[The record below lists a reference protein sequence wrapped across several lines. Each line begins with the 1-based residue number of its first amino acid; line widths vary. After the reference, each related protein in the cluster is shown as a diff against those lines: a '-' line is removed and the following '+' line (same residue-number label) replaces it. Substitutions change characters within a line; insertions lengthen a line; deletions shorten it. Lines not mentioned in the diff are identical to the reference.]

1 MATVPVFR
9 IDADVHCESMVLLR
23 PRNAETRHQH
33 LPRLKERCDGELVRK
48 MWNSLVECR
57 VSHKEIVVM
66 HDRMRSMS
74 PRKKSLAVVV
84 LTWLVFCFRT
94 SGSELKPATAQ
105 AFEEY
110 AQTAETRMQNEVN
123 DPGHFLQ
130 IDGLPDAQKAAVILR
145 LRSGEVVIQPITTT
159 EHESPVQVP
168 GGLVHHWFAIAFIP
182 SVTARQVLQLSQD
195 YSRYGELYKPD
206 VQYAKILNRDG
217 DHFRVTYRFYRHT
230 IVSVVYDT
238 EFEIDYCIPDSSKNY
253 SLARSIRIA
262 ELQDPG
268 KPSER
273 EYPVGKDHGYMWRLN
288 LDSRWIERDGGVYL
302 QVEFLAL
309 SRRVPAVFA
318 WLVNPYMRSI
328 PREYLTRYMDAT
340 RTALSGQ

>member
-1 MATVPVFR
+1 
-9 IDADVHCESMVLLR
+9 
-23 PRNAETRHQH
+23 
-33 LPRLKERCDGELVRK
+33 
-48 MWNSLVECR
+48 MWNSVVECR
-57 VSHKEIVVM
+57 VFRREIVVT
-66 HDRMRSMS
+66 HDRMRSKS

-84 LTWLVFCFRT
+84 FTWLVLCFRT
-94 SGSELKPATAQ
+94 SGAELKPPTAQ

-110 AQTAETRMQNEVN
+110 GKTAETRMPNEVN

-130 IDGLPDAQKAAVILR
+130 IDGLPDAQKAAVVLR
-145 LRSGEVVIQPITTT
+145 LQSGELVVQPIT
-159 EHESPVQVP
+159 EHETPVPVP

-182 SVTARQVLQLSQD
+182 GVTARQVLQLSQD

-217 DHFRVTYRFYRHT
+217 DHFRVAYRFYRHT

-238 EFEIDYCIPDSSKNY
+238 QFEIDYFIPDSSKNY
-253 SLARSIRIA
+253 SLARSVRIA

-302 QVEFLAL
+302 QIEFLAL
-309 SRRVPAVFA
+309 SRRVPAPFRVA
-318 WLVNPYMRSI
+318 Y
-328 PREYLTRYMDAT
+328 
-340 RTALSGQ
+340 